1 MNVRVE
7 KNGPVTTLIIDR
19 PEVRN
24 AVDRPTADALAV
36 EEAPVVAGAMTF
48 QVVPNPARAGSV
60 SLRLS
65 DALRRHARSVRVVD
79 ALGAVIL
86 EMRLSPEP
94 GAPGFDISGL
104 AAGAYFVQV
113 THDGGIV
120 GEKLV
125 IER

>member
-1 MNVRVE
+1 MGEWNW
-7 KNGPVTTLIIDR
+7 
-19 PEVRN
+19 
-24 AVDRPTADALAV
+24 VDRGLTPEDVCAYMKLYCCDTTADALAV